1 MSMKV
6 AIFEDDKDVAE
17 LLMEMM
23 ESKDFKVTNF
33 YNLLDVGWQS
43 ADIILGDYRN
53 KIVSFKSLQSECG
66 KRKIPLIAISGADT
80 DFTPQLIKPFS
91 MEELQETILQTLI
104 SYKKLTERK
113 SDHTGAGLISSIFRK
128 SS

>member
-1 MSMKV
+1 MSVKV

-91 MEELQETILQTLI
+91 IEELQETILRTLI
-104 SYKKLTERK
+104 SLKKSTEKNSELTN
-113 SDHTGAGLISSIFRK
+113 GNLISNIFRK